1 MDITVVLARFWGT
14 LLVTAGVALLINK
27 KLLPDIVKERDD
39 KEYLLL
45 SGFISLLIGAF
56 QVSFYNHL
64 EISVRGLITFF
75 GWVALIKGFIRLG
88 APQISKEAIG
98 KVGTNKSIYYP
109 LLGSLLVI
117 GVYLL
122 YYGFAV

>member
-56 QVSFYNHL
+56 QVSFYNYL

-88 APQISKEAIG
+88 APQFPKKRLVKWAQI
-98 KVGTNKSIYYP
+98 KVFTIR
-109 LLGSLLVI
+109 
-117 GVYLL
+117 
-122 YYGFAV
+122 F